1 MESEGLKSVHNC
13 QHLISPAFPAV
24 ILNFLDDTHYK
35 YVYIIPGK
43 WLVTTNWRH
52 IRPPVQLLL
61 QQSKYFHGN
70 KNLHLFYKAW
80 DDRGKYRIRTP
91 TFFHTTYVNSLTSEY
106 KHMTILFSKEND
118 TNEWMIL
125 FLLKIIHYINIDFA
139 QFKKIKIKKIYKN
152 LYLIQITKHIQK
164 HSSLISYTILLY
176 LDIQK

>member
-1 MESEGLKSVHNC
+1 MFILSLVSGSW
-13 QHLISPAFPAV
+13 HLIE
-24 ILNFLDDTHYK
+24 DM
-35 YVYIIPGK
+35 G
-43 WLVTTNWRH
+43 
-52 IRPPVQLLL
+52 PPVQLLL

-125 FLLKIIHYINIDFA
+125 FLLKIIHYTNIDFA
-139 QFKKIKIKKIYKN
+139 QFKKKIKHEN
-152 LYLIQITKHIQK
+152 LYLIQISKTYSKALFVHFIYNTTIPWHSKINRKMIQ
-164 HSSLISYTILLY
+164 LA
-176 LDIQK
+176 